1 MVDQSCTGN
10 GDHGWSVFDCSLRSL
25 RIALELHRRRRRS
38 RREKRLHSFLLRVAG
53 RDPSAAGMR
62 TSI

>member
-10 GDHGWSVFDCSLRSL
+10 GDHGWSVFDCSLRLL
-25 RIALELHRRRRRS
+25 RIALEAHR
-38 RREKRLHSFLLRVAG
+38 LLRAAG